1 MTIFLSVKKA
11 TYKTFRQ
18 KNLQTTIKRKLAKI
32 NQNSILLALST
43 RLSVTSNLR
52 VAYNELDKHI
62 NTFMVET
69 ADIQAYSMHPCWIK
83 IKINTLCTYV

>member
-11 TYKTFRQ
+11 TYKTSRQ

-43 RLSVTSNLR
+43 RVSVFTSNLR
-52 VAYNELDKHI
+52 VSYNKLNKYN
-62 NTFMVET
+62 NTFMAENT
-69 ADIQAYSMHPCWIK
+69 GIQTYSMHPC
-83 IKINTLCTYV
+83 

>member
-69 ADIQAYSMHPCWIK
+69 ADIQAYSMHPC
-83 IKINTLCTYV
+83 

>member
-11 TYKTFRQ
+11 TYKTSRQ

-52 VAYNELDKHI
+52 AAYNELNKHI

-69 ADIQAYSMHPCWIK
+69 AGIQAYSMHPC
-83 IKINTLCTYV
+83 